1 MMAATRAGHHLIDRL
16 PTVRGALRAD
26 AGLGRGTWFGV
37 GGAADVLFQPAD
49 AADLSAFLAE
59 LPAEVPVSVL
69 GVGSNLL
76 VRDGGVAGVVVR
88 LGRGFAGIR
97 ADGTEIVAGA
107 AASDI
112 HLAVA
117 AADIGIGGL
126 EFLRGIPGSVGGAV
140 RMNAGAY
147 DREVA
152 DVLVEA
158 CAIDRAGRRHRVGP
172 RELGYAYRHSAAP
185 ADWIFVAARLAGRAA
200 QPAKVH
206 ALMTE
211 IAARR
216 EASQPIRTRT
226 GGSTF
231 ANPPGE
237 KAWTLIDAA
246 GWKLSQVSMGT
257 GLLPEIS
264 LSVDFVRQLNA
275 GERAALDAKLAQA
288 GRIENGVVEILLDA
302 AQSPFATR
310 TDGFRLSGLEIEVGV
325 LPKVTWLLANDG

>member
-231 ANPPGE
+231 KNPPGE
-237 KAWTLIDAA
+237 KAWQLIDRA
-246 GWKLSQVSMGT
+246 GCRGLRRGGAQVSERHCNF
-257 GLLPEIS
+257 LI
-264 LSVDFVRQLNA
+264 NA
-275 GERAALDAKLAQA
+275 GGATAADLEGLGEEVRRRVHEAS
-288 GRIENGVVEILLDA
+288 GVLLDWEIV
-302 AQSPFATR
+302 
-310 TDGFRLSGLEIEVGV
+310 RLGRPAGGIAGGNE
-325 LPKVTWLLANDG
+325 